1 MKILRDSIVPIGRQL
16 EDLLLEEMQTDKLKP
31 GDRFYSEL
39 EITKKYSVSRSTVRN
54 VYDRLVE
61 RHIITK
67 RAGKGTY
74 VSLPPAALSGSLLVG
89 FTKKIVAMGV
99 NPETKLIKC
108 EVLGTV
114 DEKVR
119 TKLKIE
125 EGIKVIMVKR
135 ARYVNQVPFVIHT
148 AYLPFEK
155 CKPVLN
161 ADLEKV
167 SLTDFLEN
175 TLQLKIGFAEE
186 IIYCFPAEQEDAKS
200 LGIKAGFPILA
211 VDGVSFD
218 KTAVPIRYSL
228 SKYRSDLVRLR
239 STNESNIKNV

>member
-1 MKILRDSIVPIGRQL
+1 MKILKDSYIPVNRQL
-16 EDLLLEEMQTDKLKP
+16 ENLLLQEMRADNLMP
-31 GDRFYSEL
+31 GHRFYSEW
-39 EITKKYSVSRSTVRN
+39 EVTKKYSVSRSTVRN
-54 VYDRLVE
+54 VYDRLVAK
-61 RHIITK
+61 HILSR

-74 VSLPPAALSGSLLVG
+74 VALPPAALSGSLLVG
-89 FTKKIVAMGV
+89 FTKKIVALGV

-108 EVLGTV
+108 EVLGTA

-119 TKLKIE
+119 IKLKIE

-186 IIYCFPAEQEDAKS
+186 IIYSFPAKQEDAKS

-211 VDGVSFD
+211 VDGISFD